1 MHVATLTC
9 RWRKVEKLRGE
20 KLSFFAAL
28 VLFRFWQFCLPK
40 RVVLLVLTISKDP
53 FRPFDKMFAEFTV
66 SSLFVSNNDQWRRV
80 LRGFLFL
87 YTISAHAP
95 LLRLLLRRCVKRGIK
110 QHCSWTVNNHWHHL
124 TLMLFR
130 YSVFLTPITMHMK
143 SPSGS
148 ENHFVGGGDSYEES
162 SSDYE
167 ELQDS
172 EGDDFSEFLWMENEE
187 EFDDQELQKLE
198 EQELMNEC
206 MQAMNEL
213 ELLDEIKQ
221 VEAETFDEWVS
232 SLSSWRF
239 FYSIAQV
246 ISVQFTILATRSQT
260 WSRSQTW
267 IQTRSNSFHTPS
279 WHQIE

>member
-1 MHVATLTC
+1 
-9 RWRKVEKLRGE
+9 
-20 KLSFFAAL
+20 
-28 VLFRFWQFCLPK
+28 
-40 RVVLLVLTISKDP
+40 
-53 FRPFDKMFAEFTV
+53 
-66 SSLFVSNNDQWRRV
+66 
-80 LRGFLFL
+80 
-87 YTISAHAP
+87 
-95 LLRLLLRRCVKRGIK
+95 
-110 QHCSWTVNNHWHHL
+110 
-124 TLMLFR
+124 
-130 YSVFLTPITMHMK
+130 MHMK

-221 VEAETFDEWVS
+221 VEAETFDE
-232 SLSSWRF
+232 
-239 FYSIAQV
+239 
-246 ISVQFTILATRSQT
+246 
-260 WSRSQTW
+260 
-267 IQTRSNSFHTPS
+267 
-279 WHQIE
+279 